1 MKKLIAGALAALL
14 PLAAGA
20 AYPER
25 PIKLIVPWAAGG
37 DTDNIFRPFA
47 PLLQKQLGETVVIAN
62 VGGASG
68 TKGAKEAKDS
78 PADGY
83 TLYAVHDYI
92 HSTYWAGVAD
102 VTYTD
107 FEPICLISSTPSVLT
122 ASPKTPWKSW
132 QEFLADAKRRP
143 GQITVGATLAST
155 SHFFPALIEQATGVK
170 FKYVS
175 YEGLAPRMNAILG
188 GHVDLTDSNLTQ
200 KGKVDAGQLKFL
212 AIATEKRHPEM
223 PKVPTLKGL
232 VVLAASLVLFGLT
245 LELRANPLVPIG
257 PGFYPRIV
265 LGVTALLAALLV
277 VTDWYAAKK
286 AGPKVPADYA
296 AVVLQFAVFGIY
308 VAALPWLGFRI
319 ATFAYVAVTNALMD
333 PPRGARQWA
342 RVAAI
347 ALASALATYFVF
359 EHYLSV
365 LLPRGRWTDF

>member
-1 MKKLIAGALAALL
+1 LKLSRDG
-14 PLAAGA
+14 
-20 AYPER
+20 
-25 PIKLIVPWAAGG
+25 WA
-37 DTDNIFRPFA
+37 
-47 PLLQKQLGETVVIAN
+47 
-62 VGGASG
+62 
-68 TKGAKEAKDS
+68 
-78 PADGY
+78 
-83 TLYAVHDYI
+83 
-92 HSTYWAGVAD
+92 
-102 VTYTD
+102 
-107 FEPICLISSTPSVLT
+107 
-122 ASPKTPWKSW
+122 
-132 QEFLADAKRRP
+132 
-143 GQITVGATLAST
+143 
-155 SHFFPALIEQATGVK
+155 
-170 FKYVS
+170 
-175 YEGLAPRMNAILG
+175 
-188 GHVDLTDSNLTQ
+188 
-200 KGKVDAGQLKFL
+200 
-212 AIATEKRHPEM
+212 
-223 PKVPTLKGL
+223 GL

-245 LELRANPLVPIG
+245 LELKANPLVPIG

-286 AGPKVPADYA
+286 AGPRVPADYA